1 MRIATF
7 APTCRI
13 RRMWDITRIGPRAAF
28 AIALAF
34 FCFPLVA
41 SAGAIHDAV
50 RSGDK
55 QRVARILAADPDAVN
70 RLEERGIVKLTPL
83 ALAVQRDDYAMVKY
97 LLSKDAEVNKGGGS
111 PHLTTPLVEACRR
124 ARPNI
129 RILRELLAAKADPN
143 AAFHSSHS
151 TDAYLPLHLA
161 ASRGDAEAVALLL
174 EHGADPTRPS
184 GKGSRE
190 RTPLEWLV
198 HTPGDTVGP
207 RQVSQVAKLLIEAGA
222 DVNIRTE
229 DGRTPLMSMAERGW
243 TEPVKALLDLGADP
257 LLMDKGGMT
266 ARALAANKEHWGV
279 VTILKQAEEEA
290 QSAPEDAPSGAD

>member
-1 MRIATF
+1 M
-7 APTCRI
+7 P
-13 RRMWDITRIGPRAAF
+13 DITRTGPRAAF

-50 RSGDK
+50 RAGDK
-55 QRVARILAADPDAVN
+55 QRVARILAADSDAVN
-70 RLEERGIVKLTPL
+70 RPDDQVANGNFTPL
-83 ALAVQRDDYAMVKY
+83 VLAVKRDDQGMVKY
-97 LLSKDAEVNKGGGS
+97 LLSKGAEVDKGGGGNHS
-111 PHLTTPLVEACRR
+111 TTPLIEACRM
-124 ARPNI
+124 ARPNVKVI
-129 RILRELLAAKADPN
+129 RELLAAEADPD
-143 AAFHSSHS
+143 AAFHAASR

-161 ASRGDAEAVALLL
+161 ASRGDAEVVALLL

-184 GKGSRE
+184 GRVSKQ

-229 DGRTPLMSMAERGW
+229 NGRTPLMSVAERGW
-243 TEPVKALLDLGADP
+243 TEPVKALLELGADP

-290 QSAPEDAPSGAD
+290 QSAPEDASSGAD